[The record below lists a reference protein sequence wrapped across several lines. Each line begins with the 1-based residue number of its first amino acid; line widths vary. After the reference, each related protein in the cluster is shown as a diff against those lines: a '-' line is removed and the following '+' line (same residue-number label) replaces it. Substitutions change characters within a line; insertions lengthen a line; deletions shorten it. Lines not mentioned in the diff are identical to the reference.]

1 MPVAKKVI
9 SPILLKPIK
18 VKKFSVLDAES
29 NKVTNEDIL
38 GKWNII
44 YFYPKDMT
52 SGCTIEANDF
62 QKKLKLFNSLNC
74 NVIGVSKDSCLSHQ
88 KFMKKEGLS
97 FLLLSDEEGKL
108 CESFGVWK
116 EKSMYGKKY
125 MGIERS
131 TFLINPEGLIVAE
144 WRKVKVANH
153 VDEVFTIL
161 KDIIKNKD

>member
-9 SPILLKPIK
+9 SPILLKPVK
-18 VKKFSVLDAES
+18 VKKFSVLDADS
-29 NKVTNEDIL
+29 GKVTNEDIL

-74 NVIGVSKDSCLSHQ
+74 NIIGVSKDSCLSHQ
-88 KFMKKEGLS
+88 KFMKKEGLN

-131 TFLINPEGLIVAE
+131 TFLINPEGLIIAE

-153 VDEVFTIL
+153 VDEVFAVL
-161 KDIIKNKD
+161 KDIIKNRD

>member
-1 MPVAKKVI
+1 
-9 SPILLKPIK
+9 
-18 VKKFSVLDAES
+18 
-29 NKVTNEDIL
+29 
-38 GKWNII
+38 
-44 YFYPKDMT
+44 
-52 SGCTIEANDF
+52 
-62 QKKLKLFNSLNC
+62 
-74 NVIGVSKDSCLSHQ
+74 
-88 KFMKKEGLS
+88 MKKEGLS